1 MEALQ
6 GVTSALSGAVT
17 PDEVGHAIAE
27 HGARALG
34 GTGGIVFTMSHAR
47 ETLRV
52 IGSLGLRRTTCCS
65 GPARCR

>member
-17 PDEVGHAIAE
+17 PDEVGHAVAE

-34 GTGGIVFTMSHAR
+34 GTGGIVFTMSHERA
-47 ETLRV
+47 TLRV
-52 IGSLGLRRTTCCS
+52 IGSWGYSDATCCAR
-65 GPARCR
+65 PARCR